1 MDTTDTPKKPNPWF
15 IGVVAG
21 MASYIDAAA
30 IVSFSMAIV
39 IYQSV
44 LGLSGDQVGWA
55 SGALTVGIAVGA
67 LVGGK
72 LGDQFGRRPVFSA
85 TMGIII
91 AGALILFFTRDFS
104 LLMVGTLLVGF
115 GTGADLP
122 VSLATISE
130 AADDTNRGK
139 ILSVS
144 QALWMVGILA
154 AVFIGMTWGNAGE
167 LGAQIIFGHIVV
179 VAAVVLAFRIPL
191 PESPVWLAQK
201 DRAAEPAGTAPAQR
215 TLKDLF
221 AKAYLV
227 PLVALIVFYS
237 MVNVGANTAGQFSTY
252 LLVNVAGT
260 DVATAASL
268 SLYLMPVSLVMILV
282 FMRIVDTKWRF
293 LAFTIGAAMVL
304 GSYLWLVIFEFTFT
318 NYLISAVFGVIGAS
332 FAGETIMKVWTQEQ
346 FPTEL
351 RATAQGTV
359 ISIARFV
366 AAGMAVVTPALAAVG
381 PRVLYLIVFFAAAVG
396 LVWAWVVFRKQG
408 GHSEFRSEA
417 LSTEPV
423 LSEG

>member
-1 MDTTDTPKKPNPWF
+1 MHISKKPNPWLV
-15 IGVVAG
+15 GVVAG

-30 IVSFSMAIV
+30 IVSFSIAIV
-39 IYQSV
+39 IYQGI
-44 LGLSGDQVGWA
+44 LGLSGEQVGWA
-55 SGALTVGIAVGA
+55 SGALTLGIAVGA

-72 LGDQFGRRPVFSA
+72 LGDRFGRRPVFSV
-85 TMGIII
+85 TMGMIVV
-91 AGALILFFTRDFS
+91 GALILFFTRDFS
-104 LLMVGTLLVGF
+104 LLVVGTLLVGF

-130 AADDTNRGK
+130 AADDSNRGK

-167 LGAQIIFGHIVV
+167 LGAQIIFGHIAV
-179 VAAVVLAFRIPL
+179 VAAVVLVFRIPL

-201 DRAAEPAGTAPAQR
+201 DLSGAPAGSEEQHSLR
-215 TLKDLF
+215 DLF
-221 AKAYLV
+221 ARAYLV

-237 MVNVGANTAGQFSTY
+237 MVNVGANTAGQFTTY

-268 SLYLMPVSLVMILV
+268 SLYLMPISLVMIFA

-304 GSYLWLVIFEFTFT
+304 CSYLWLVIFEFTFT
-318 NYLISAVFGVIGAS
+318 NYLISAVFGVIGAT
-332 FAGETIMKVWTQEQ
+332 FAGETVMKVWTQEQ
-346 FPTEL
+346 FPTGI

-381 PRVLYLIVFFAAAVG
+381 PRLLYLIVFLAAAIG
-396 LVWAWVVFRKQG
+396 LVWAWVVFRKRD
-408 GHSEFRSEA
+408 GHNEFKSEA

-423 LSEG
+423 LTEG

>member
-1 MDTTDTPKKPNPWF
+1 MDTSKKPNPWF
-15 IGVVAG
+15 VGVVAG

-30 IVSFSMAIV
+30 IVSFSTAIV

-44 LGLSGDQVGWA
+44 LGLTGDQVGWA
-55 SGALTVGIAVGA
+55 SGGLTLGIAVGA

-72 LGDQFGRRPVFSA
+72 LGDQFGRRPVFSV

-91 AGALILFFTRDFS
+91 VGALILFFTRDFS

-179 VAAVVLAFRIPL
+179 VAALVLAFRIPL

-201 DRAAEPAGTAPAQR
+201 DRAAAPAGTAREQR

-221 AKAYLV
+221 ARAYLV

-237 MVNVGANTAGQFSTY
+237 MVNVGANTAGQFTTY

-268 SLYLMPVSLVMILV
+268 SLYLMPVSLLMIFV

-304 GSYLWLVIFEFTFT
+304 CSYLWLVIFQFTFT
-318 NYLISAVFGVIGAS
+318 NYLISALLGVIGAS

-346 FPTEL
+346 FPTGL

-359 ISIARFV
+359 IAIARFV

-381 PRVLYLIVFFAAAVG
+381 PRVLYLIVFCAAAVG
-396 LVWAWVVFRKQG
+396 LVWGWVVFRKRD
-408 GHSEFRSEA
+408 GHSEFKSEA
-417 LSTEPV
+417 LSTERA